1 MPAKLSSGRLSQE
14 EHSPSRAIP
23 SSGQIARRISPSR
36 SVCFLSTRSDAG
48 HDSGASFP
56 SQLGSWAS
64 NAAHARQAFR
74 TFAIRWAASQDLTQ
88 CQTQLLEACQI
99 IARAPAAICRAVT
112 SQVELQSRPQMHFA
126 GYFAD
131 STKLDVRVARGVP
144 A

>member
-36 SVCFLSTRSDAG
+36 SVCFFSRREAMPDMIRARASLPS
-48 HDSGASFP
+48 SGAGRATQHMHDKRFEP
-56 SQLGSWAS
+56 SPS
-64 NAAHARQAFR
+64 
-74 TFAIRWAASQDLTQ
+74 IRWAASQDLTQ

-131 STKLDVRVARGVP
+131 ST
-144 A
+144 